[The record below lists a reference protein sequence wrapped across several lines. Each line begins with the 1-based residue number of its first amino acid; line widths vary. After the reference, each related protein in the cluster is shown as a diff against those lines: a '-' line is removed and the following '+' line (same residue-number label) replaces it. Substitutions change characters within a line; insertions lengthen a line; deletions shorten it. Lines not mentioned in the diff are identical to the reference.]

1 MFSRRRS
8 VIASTLGVLLLTLS
22 SIPAAAAVPQ
32 GRSTR
37 IRIPRGRTS
46 TAVRGVL
53 TRRNSGGDYV
63 LRARSGQKLFLD
75 LIATREQTVLS
86 LSSPTGENM
95 AGEGGS
101 GQMEF
106 DLTETGDYKISVFNR
121 EGRRDTYRL
130 AVRIR

>member
-1 MFSRRRS
+1 MFSRRRR
-8 VIASTLGVLLLTLS
+8 VIASTLGVLLLIIS
-22 SIPAAAAVPQ
+22 SIPAAAATPQ
-32 GRSTR
+32 RRDTR

-46 TAVRGVL
+46 TVVRGIL
-53 TRRNSGGDYV
+53 TRRNASGDYV
-63 LRARSGQKLFLD
+63 LRARSGQKLFLN
-75 LIATREQTVLS
+75 LMATREQTVLS
-86 LSSPTGENM
+86 LASPTGENM

-121 EGRRDTYRL
+121 DGRRDSYRL